1 MPISYPVSK
10 RRTWWRTEVDAARI
24 AAEAERRDL
33 RAERRD
39 LRAAERPQGRESSS
53 GLMMT
58 RDHKFREGFGRS
70 T

>member
-33 RAERRD
+33 RA
-39 LRAAERPQGRESSS
+39 AERPQDRESSS